1 MLAQVP
7 LPNLSTFGLCNTFQ
21 LYIST
26 VTQRKKKKKGDFI
39 ETQHRY
45 HTKEHKRI
53 DKDSKDHRMP
63 FYHGF
68 LNKKHS
74 NKTHDKKVKNDETL
88 SRLEN
93 WQKQFWCTEISLF
106 HVWYCFSHF
115 PFIGFVKTIL
125 SSFVR

>member
-1 MLAQVP
+1 MLSFFFFFGFVLAQVP
-7 LPNLSTFGLCNTFQ
+7 LPNLSTFGLCNTLQ

-26 VTQRKKKKKGDFI
+26 VAQRKIKKGDFI

-45 HTKEHKRI
+45 HTREHERI

-106 HVWYCFSHF
+106 HV
-115 PFIGFVKTIL
+115 
-125 SSFVR
+125 